1 MNSYVLN
8 LLKTTQEKIE
18 GLKEQLIELETELLG
33 LEITYK
39 NRYAV
44 IMHVDWKNN
53 SLLLNVDD
61 LYEEWVVFK

>member
-44 IMHVDWKNN
+44 IIHVDWENN